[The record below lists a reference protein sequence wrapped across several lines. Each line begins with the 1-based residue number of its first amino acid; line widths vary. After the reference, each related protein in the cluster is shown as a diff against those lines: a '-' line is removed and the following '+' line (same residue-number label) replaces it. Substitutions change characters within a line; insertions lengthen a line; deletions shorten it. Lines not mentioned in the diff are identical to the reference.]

1 MAESQIVSAKKGKK
15 PTKNVRR
22 ESPKES
28 KPDELP
34 TTKRDAL
41 AILSSGVRAC
51 QDTGIAITHK
61 MYQGYVLL
69 AIPEADITTSDD
81 GILFV
86 PANPIVFTGTN

>member
-15 PTKNVRR
+15 PTKNERQK
-22 ESPKES
+22 SPKES

-34 TTKRDAL
+34 MTKRDAL

-51 QDTGIAITHK
+51 QDTGISITHK

-86 PANPIVFTGTN
+86 PANSTVFTGTD